1 MDATP
6 WTKEEFKKQ
15 LFNLE
20 PRYHIHHPF
29 HVAMHEGKL
38 SRKQIQGWVANRFYY
53 QITIPRKDAAILA
66 NCDDIMF
73 RREWIKR
80 ISDHDG
86 SVLAEGG
93 IEAWLRLATAC
104 GLSREETMSLTH
116 VVPGVRFAVDAYYQF
131 AKENPYQD
139 AVASCLTE
147 LFAPMI
153 HQKRLDTW
161 PVHYPWIEEKGLTYF
176 QNRIKQANQDVEFA
190 LKFTLNYC
198 DTKEKQLRALNILN
212 FKCDILWSMLDA
224 IASAYDFSGQ
234 MQLAKSNLK
243 KYKLAPPFK
252 LSWEKA
258 QNAFVLL
265 YPEGMVKLNE
275 SSSHI
280 LQLCDGT
287 KNQEEIIQALESQF
301 KDADIKQDVIDFLEH
316 AHAKGWVN
324 QQ

>member
-1 MDATP
+1 MDAIP
-6 WTKEEFKKQ
+6 WTKEEFKEQ
-15 LFNLE
+15 LFKLE
-20 PRYHIHHPF
+20 HRYHIHHPF
-29 HVAMHEGKL
+29 HKAMHEGKL
-38 SRKQIQGWVANRFYY
+38 TREQIQGWVANRFYY
-53 QITIPRKDAAILA
+53 QITIPKKDAAIIA
-66 NCDDIMF
+66 NCDDILF

-86 SVLAEGG
+86 SVLDEGG

-104 GLSREETMSLTH
+104 GLTREETLSLEH
-116 VVPGVRFAVDAYYQF
+116 VVPGVRFAVDSYYQF
-131 AKENPYQD
+131 AKERPYQE

-147 LFAPMI
+147 LFAPTI

-161 PVHYPWIEEKGLTYF
+161 PRHYPWIEEKGLTYF
-176 QNRIKQANQDVEFA
+176 QKRIKQANQDVEFA
-190 LKFTLNYC
+190 LKFTLDYC
-198 DTKEKQLRALNILN
+198 DTKEKQLRAIQILN

-224 IASAYDFSGQ
+224 IASTYA
-234 MQLAKSNLK
+234 NK
-243 KYKLAPPFK
+243 KYNIAPPFK

-280 LQLCDGT
+280 LQLCDGS
-287 KNQEEIIQALESQF
+287 KDQNEIIQVLESEF
-301 KDADIKQDVIDFLEH
+301 KEADLKQDVIDFLEH
-316 AHAKGWVN
+316 AHAKGWIN